1 VEGKRGGRGVLWRK
15 EKKNYGRRR
24 QKDACLSG
32 LRDVNVIQKLGI
44 ALEKDK

>member
-1 VEGKRGGRGVLWRK
+1 VEKRKKKLWA
-15 EKKNYGRRR
+15 RR